1 VGHPERLYDEKL
13 HEYVHQID
21 YVVWWYLL
29 LDIFVHLISGRKVSK
44 DGYKDLKP
52 LYHSYL
58 KSWWFSVD
66 VGCLMPGLISALL
79 AYILRR
85 TGLNHPLHFAV
96 THIKIRLHPPKK
108 LIRPGKIIRQLLF
121 SLLRFAMHHRRLVR
135 SLIAEIEIVARVA
148 ETGRLIARETHVL
161 AELEEQF
168 EDAYYARGSLRADS
182 PKNAPTRSSPRLA
195 ERKKLR

>member
-1 VGHPERLYDEKL
+1 
-13 HEYVHQID
+13 
-21 YVVWWYLL
+21 
-29 LDIFVHLISGRKVSK
+29 
-44 DGYKDLKP
+44 
-52 LYHSYL
+52 
-58 KSWWFSVD
+58 
-66 VGCLMPGLISALL
+66 M
-79 AYILRR
+79 
-85 TGLNHPLHFAV
+85 HFAV

>member
-1 VGHPERLYDEKL
+1 M
-13 HEYVHQID
+13 
-21 YVVWWYLL
+21 
-29 LDIFVHLISGRKVSK
+29 
-44 DGYKDLKP
+44 YK
-52 LYHSYL
+52 
-58 KSWWFSVD
+58 
-66 VGCLMPGLISALL
+66 
-79 AYILRR
+79 
-85 TGLNHPLHFAV
+85 
-96 THIKIRLHPPKK
+96 
-108 LIRPGKIIRQLLF
+108 RQ
-121 SLLRFAMHHRRLVR
+121 MHHRRLVR